1 MEPATLLMTCV
12 LMFIGGGS
20 AGTAGGIKVTTFAVL
35 LVATSSPRY
44 AASRTPPSSDADW
57 LRTSCARP

>member
-1 MEPATLLMTCV
+1 MHASTLLMTCV

-35 LVATSSPRY
+35 LVVIIAEVRGEPNSAVLGRSSARTSS
-44 AASRTPPSSDADW
+44 
-57 LRTSCARP
+57 ARP